1 MNIETPLEMP
11 IIMPIITP
19 LEIPII
25 VVNKISLD
33 KWLSKSISKSSHDN
47 GYTSHDNE
55 NTSYDNGYTMLILS
69 NYLKL
74 WIDSNKDLD
83 RFIDDETFYDEFR
96 NFIYKEY
103 VLPLQKYIYDYE
115 EDELYEHYNMTYSD
129 DINDIFIYYKSF
141 TKSLGSQLLHS
152 KNDNSYPLLQ
162 FVYSVCD
169 YRDPYNDNESDMDS
183 PEILDPEDYAY

>member
-1 MNIETPLEMP
+1 MNIEMPLELP

-19 LEIPII
+19 LEMPII

-33 KWLSKSISKSSHDN
+33 KWLSKSISKSYDD

-55 NTSYDNGYTMLILS
+55 NTSYDNGYSMLILS

-103 VLPLQKYIYDYE
+103 VLPLQKYIYDYI

-141 TKSLGSQLLHS
+141 TKSLGSQLLHGT
-152 KNDNSYPLLQ
+152 NDNSYPLLQ
-162 FVYSVCD
+162 FIYSVCD
-169 YRDPYNDNESDMDS
+169 YRDPYNDNELDMDS

>member
-1 MNIETPLEMP
+1 MPLELP

-19 LEIPII
+19 LEMPII
-25 VVNKISLD
+25 VANKISLD
-33 KWLSKSISKSSHDN
+33 KWLSKSISKSSH
-47 GYTSHDNE
+47 NE
-55 NTSYDNGYTMLILS
+55 NTSYDNGYTSYDNGYSMLILS

-103 VLPLQKYIYDYE
+103 VLPLQKYIYDYI

-141 TKSLGSQLLHS
+141 TKSLGSQLLHG

-162 FVYSVCD
+162 FVYNVCD
-169 YRDPYNDNESDMDS
+169 YRDPYNENESDMDS